1 MFEAIIRMR
10 KLIKPYG
17 SDELLAPFTEI
28 GVNLADVEQ
37 IPKFL
42 LNDSAIANVV
52 MLGSGYFNPLQGF
65 MNKTEALS
73 VCDEFRTL
81 NGLFWPI
88 PVLNITREMPD
99 FKIGEKVALL
109 DSSQDHNPC
118 IAIMNISDV
127 EFLSD
132 QDLNYFCIRIFG
144 TNDCNHP
151 GVNKFKKLGN
161 YLVSGSIE
169 VSQLSTF
176 PMDHP
181 DTFRT
186 ASQLREIITDLGWR
200 KIVAFQTRNPMHR
213 AHEEVC
219 RIACERI
226 NADGLIIHMLLGKLK
241 EGDIPAKTRD
251 ECIRTMVA
259 SYFHDLPVL
268 ISGYGFDMLYAGP
281 REALLHAIV
290 RQNLGATH
298 LIIGRDH
305 AGIGNFYG
313 EFEAQEIFDE
323 WHDVSELQI
332 KIFKADHAAYSKKLE
347 KVVMLNEVDNHKA
360 VDFVTLSGT
369 KLRELLANGQRPPAE
384 VVRPEVAEILIDFY
398 KLNK

>member
-1 MFEAIIRMR
+1 MS

-17 SDELLAPFTEI
+17 SDQLLGPFNEM

-132 QDLNYFCIRIFG
+132 QDLNYFCMRIFG

-332 KIFKADHAAYSKKLE
+332 QIFKADHAAYSKKLE

-369 KLRELLANGQRPPAE
+369 KLRELLANGQLPPAE

>member
-1 MFEAIIRMR
+1 MS

-17 SDELLAPFTEI
+17 SDQLLAPFNEI

-132 QDLNYFCIRIFG
+132 QDLNYFCMRIFG

-332 KIFKADHAAYSKKLE
+332 QIFKADHAAYSKKLE

-369 KLRELLANGQRPPAE
+369 KLRELLANGQLPPAE

>member
-1 MFEAIIRMR
+1 MS

-17 SDELLAPFTEI
+17 SDELLAPFNEI

-132 QDLNYFCIRIFG
+132 QDLNYFCMRIFG

-313 EFEAQEIFDE
+313 EFEAQEIFDK

-332 KIFKADHAAYSKKLE
+332 QIFKADHAAYSKKLE
-347 KVVMLNEVDNHKA
+347 KVVMLNEVDNHQA

-369 KLRELLANGQRPPAE
+369 KLRELLANGQLPPAE

>member
-1 MFEAIIRMR
+1 MS

-17 SDELLAPFTEI
+17 SDELLTPLNEI

-37 IPKFL
+37 MPKFL

-73 VCDEFRTL
+73 VCDELRTL

-313 EFEAQEIFDE
+313 EFEAQEIFDK

-332 KIFKADHAAYSKKLE
+332 QIFKADHAAYSKKLE

-369 KLRELLANGQRPPAE
+369 KLRELLANGQLPPAE

-398 KLNK
+398 KFNK

>member
-1 MFEAIIRMR
+1 MS

-17 SDELLAPFTEI
+17 SDELLAPFNEI

-37 IPKFL
+37 MPKFL

-73 VCDEFRTL
+73 VCDELRTL

-132 QDLNYFCIRIFG
+132 QDLNYFCMRIFG

-332 KIFKADHAAYSKKLE
+332 QIFKADHAAYSKKLE
-347 KVVMLNEVDNHKA
+347 KVVMLNEVDNHQA

-369 KLRELLANGQRPPAE
+369 KLRELLANGQLPPAE

>member
-1 MFEAIIRMR
+1 MS

-17 SDELLAPFTEI
+17 SNELLSPFNEI

-37 IPKFL
+37 MPKFL

-73 VCDEFRTL
+73 VCDELRTL

-132 QDLNYFCIRIFG
+132 QDLNYFCMRIFG
-144 TNDCNHP
+144 TNDYNHP

-332 KIFKADHAAYSKKLE
+332 QIFKADHAAYSKKLE
-347 KVVMLNEVDNHKA
+347 KVVMLNEVDNHQA

-369 KLRELLANGQRPPAE
+369 KLRELLANGQLPPAE

>member
-1 MFEAIIRMR
+1 MS

-17 SDELLAPFTEI
+17 SDELLTPFNEI

-37 IPKFL
+37 MPKFL

-132 QDLNYFCIRIFG
+132 QDLNYFCMRIFG
-144 TNDCNHP
+144 TNDYNHP

-332 KIFKADHAAYSKKLE
+332 QIFKADHAAYSKKLE

-369 KLRELLANGQRPPAE
+369 KLRELLANGQLPPAE

-398 KLNK
+398 KLYK

>member
-1 MFEAIIRMR
+1 MS

-17 SDELLAPFTEI
+17 SDELLAPFNAI

-332 KIFKADHAAYSKKLE
+332 QIFKADHAAYSKKLE
-347 KVVMLNEVDNHKA
+347 KVVMLNEVDNHQA

>member
-1 MFEAIIRMR
+1 MS

-17 SDELLAPFTEI
+17 SDELLAPFNEI

-65 MNKTEALS
+65 MNKTEAIS
-73 VCDEFRTL
+73 VCDELRTL

-132 QDLNYFCIRIFG
+132 QDLNYFCMRIFG

-332 KIFKADHAAYSKKLE
+332 QIFKADHAAYSKKLE
-347 KVVMLNEVDNHKA
+347 KVVMLNEVDNHQA

-369 KLRELLANGQRPPAE
+369 KLRELLANGQLPPAE

>member
-1 MFEAIIRMR
+1 MS

-17 SDELLAPFTEI
+17 SDELLTPFNEI

-37 IPKFL
+37 MPKFL

-332 KIFKADHAAYSKKLE
+332 QIFKADHAAYSKKLE

-369 KLRELLANGQRPPAE
+369 KLRELLANGQLPPAE

-398 KLNK
+398 KLYK

>member
-1 MFEAIIRMR
+1 MS

-17 SDELLAPFTEI
+17 SDELLTPFNEI

-37 IPKFL
+37 MPKFL

-73 VCDEFRTL
+73 VCDELRTL

-132 QDLNYFCIRIFG
+132 QDLNYFCMRIFG

-313 EFEAQEIFDE
+313 EFEAQEIFDK

-332 KIFKADHAAYSKKLE
+332 QIFKADHAAYSKKLE

-369 KLRELLANGQRPPAE
+369 KLRELLANGQLPPAE

>member
-1 MFEAIIRMR
+1 MS

-17 SDELLAPFTEI
+17 SNELLTPFKEI

-37 IPKFL
+37 MPKFL

-65 MNKTEALS
+65 MNKTEAIS
-73 VCDEFRTL
+73 VCDELRTL

-132 QDLNYFCIRIFG
+132 QDLNYFCMRIFG

-268 ISGYGFDMLYAGP
+268 ISGYGFDMLYAVP

-313 EFEAQEIFDE
+313 EFEAQEIFDK

-332 KIFKADHAAYSKKLE
+332 QIFKADHAAYSKKLE
-347 KVVMLNEVDNHKA
+347 KVVMLNEVDNHQA

-369 KLRELLANGQRPPAE
+369 KLRELLANGQLPPAE

>member
-1 MFEAIIRMR
+1 MS

-17 SDELLAPFTEI
+17 SDELLSSFNEI

-37 IPKFL
+37 MPKFL

-73 VCDEFRTL
+73 VCDELRTL

-109 DSSQDHNPC
+109 DSSQYHNPC

-132 QDLNYFCIRIFG
+132 QDLNYFCMRIFG

-332 KIFKADHAAYSKKLE
+332 QIFKADHAAYSKKLE
-347 KVVMLNEVDNHKA
+347 KVVMLNEVDNHQA

-369 KLRELLANGQRPPAE
+369 KLRELLANGQLPPAE

>member
-1 MFEAIIRMR
+1 MS

-17 SDELLAPFTEI
+17 SDQLLAPFNAI

-144 TNDCNHP
+144 TDDCNHP

-313 EFEAQEIFDE
+313 EFEAQEIFDK

-332 KIFKADHAAYSKKLE
+332 QIFKADHAAYSKKLE
-347 KVVMLNEVDNHKA
+347 KVVMLNEVDNHQV

-369 KLRELLANGQRPPAE
+369 KLRELLANGQLPPAE

>member
-1 MFEAIIRMR
+1 MS

-17 SDELLAPFTEI
+17 SNELLTPFKEI

-37 IPKFL
+37 MPKFL
-42 LNDSAIANVV
+42 LNDSAIANAV

-65 MNKTEALS
+65 MNKTEAIS
-73 VCDEFRTL
+73 VCDELRTL

-132 QDLNYFCIRIFG
+132 QDLNYFCMRIFG

-313 EFEAQEIFDE
+313 EFEAQEIFDK

-332 KIFKADHAAYSKKLE
+332 QIFKADHAAYSKKLE
-347 KVVMLNEVDNHKA
+347 KVVMLNEVDNHQA

-369 KLRELLANGQRPPAE
+369 KLRELLANGQLPPAE

>member
-1 MFEAIIRMR
+1 MS

-17 SDELLAPFTEI
+17 SDQLLAPFNEI

-37 IPKFL
+37 MPKFL

-369 KLRELLANGQRPPAE
+369 KLRELLANGQLPPAE

>member
-1 MFEAIIRMR
+1 MS

-17 SDELLAPFTEI
+17 SDELLTPFNEI

-37 IPKFL
+37 MPKFL

-132 QDLNYFCIRIFG
+132 QDLNYVCMKIFG

-176 PMDHP
+176 PMDHS

-332 KIFKADHAAYSKKLE
+332 QIFKADHAAYSKKLE
-347 KVVMLNEVDNHKA
+347 KVVMLNEVDNHQA

-369 KLRELLANGQRPPAE
+369 KLRELLANGQLPPAE

>member
-1 MFEAIIRMR
+1 MS

-17 SDELLAPFTEI
+17 SDELLTPFNEI

-37 IPKFL
+37 MPKFL

-73 VCDEFRTL
+73 VCDELRTL

-132 QDLNYFCIRIFG
+132 QDLNYFCMRIFG

-332 KIFKADHAAYSKKLE
+332 QIFRADHAAYSKKLE
-347 KVVMLNEVDNHKA
+347 KVVMLNEVDNHQA

-369 KLRELLANGQRPPAE
+369 KLRELLANGQLPPAE

>member
-1 MFEAIIRMR
+1 MS

-17 SDELLAPFTEI
+17 SDELLTPFNEI

-132 QDLNYFCIRIFG
+132 QDLNYFCMRIFG

-347 KVVMLNEVDNHKA
+347 KVVMLNEVDNHQA

-369 KLRELLANGQRPPAE
+369 KLRELLANGQLPPAE

>member
-1 MFEAIIRMR
+1 MS

-17 SDELLAPFTEI
+17 SDELLSPFNEI
-28 GVNLADVEQ
+28 GLNLADVEQ
-37 IPKFL
+37 MPKFL

-65 MNKTEALS
+65 MNKTEAIS
-73 VCDEFRTL
+73 VCDELRTL

-132 QDLNYFCIRIFG
+132 QDLNYFCMRIFG

-241 EGDIPAKTRD
+241 QGDIPAKTRD

-313 EFEAQEIFDE
+313 EFEAQEIFDK

-332 KIFKADHAAYSKKLE
+332 QIFKADHAAYSKKLE
-347 KVVMLNEVDNHKA
+347 KVVMLNEVDNHQA

-369 KLRELLANGQRPPAE
+369 KLRELLANGQLPPAE

>member
-1 MFEAIIRMR
+1 MS

-17 SDELLAPFTEI
+17 SDELLTPFNEI

-37 IPKFL
+37 MPKFL

-132 QDLNYFCIRIFG
+132 QDLNYFCMRIFG

-169 VSQLSTF
+169 VSQLSAF

-313 EFEAQEIFDE
+313 EFEAQEIFDK

-332 KIFKADHAAYSKKLE
+332 QIFKADHASYSKKLE
-347 KVVMLNEVDNHKA
+347 KVVMLNEVDNHQV

-369 KLRELLANGQRPPAE
+369 KLRELLANGQLPPAE

>member
-1 MFEAIIRMR
+1 MS

-17 SDELLAPFTEI
+17 SDQLLAPFNEM

-186 ASQLREIITDLGWR
+186 ASQLREIITGLGWR

-347 KVVMLNEVDNHKA
+347 KVVMLNEVDNHQA

-369 KLRELLANGQRPPAE
+369 KLRELLANGQLPPAE

>member
-1 MFEAIIRMR
+1 MS

-17 SDELLAPFTEI
+17 SDELLTSFKEI

-37 IPKFL
+37 MPKFL

-73 VCDEFRTL
+73 VCDELRML

-132 QDLNYFCIRIFG
+132 QDLNYFCMRIFG

-151 GVNKFKKLGN
+151 GVNKFKRLGN

-347 KVVMLNEVDNHKA
+347 KVVMLNEVDNHQA

-369 KLRELLANGQRPPAE
+369 KLRELLANGQLPPAE

>member
-1 MFEAIIRMR
+1 MS

-17 SDELLAPFTEI
+17 SDELLTPFKEI

-37 IPKFL
+37 MPKFL

-65 MNKTEALS
+65 MNKTEAIS
-73 VCDEFRTL
+73 VCDELRTL

-99 FKIGEKVALL
+99 FKIGEKVVLL

-176 PMDHP
+176 PLDHP

-313 EFEAQEIFDE
+313 EFEAQEIFDK

-332 KIFKADHAAYSKKLE
+332 QIFKADHAAYSKKLE
-347 KVVMLNEVDNHKA
+347 KVVMLNEVDNHQA

-369 KLRELLANGQRPPAE
+369 KLRELLANGQLPPAE

>member
-1 MFEAIIRMR
+1 MS

-17 SDELLAPFTEI
+17 SDELLAPFNEI

-132 QDLNYFCIRIFG
+132 QDLNYLCTRIFG

-347 KVVMLNEVDNHKA
+347 KVVMLNEVDNHQA

-369 KLRELLANGQRPPAE
+369 KLRELLANGQLPPAE

-398 KLNK
+398 KIK

>member
-1 MFEAIIRMR
+1 MS

-17 SDELLAPFTEI
+17 SNELLTPFKEI

-37 IPKFL
+37 MPKFL

-313 EFEAQEIFDE
+313 EFEAQEIFDK

-332 KIFKADHAAYSKKLE
+332 QIFKADHAAYSKKLE
-347 KVVMLNEVDNHKA
+347 KVVMLNEVDNHQA
-360 VDFVTLSGT
+360 GDFVTLSGT
-369 KLRELLANGQRPPAE
+369 KLRELLANGQLPPAE

>member
-1 MFEAIIRMR
+1 MS

-17 SDELLAPFTEI
+17 SDELLTPFNEI
-28 GVNLADVEQ
+28 GVNLPDVEQ

-132 QDLNYFCIRIFG
+132 QDLNYFCMRIFG

-151 GVNKFKKLGN
+151 GANKFKKLGN

-323 WHDVSELQI
+323 WHDVNELQI
-332 KIFKADHAAYSKKLE
+332 QIFKADHAAYSKKLE

-360 VDFVTLSGT
+360 IDFVTLSGT
-369 KLRELLANGQRPPAE
+369 KLRELLANGQLPPAE

>member
-1 MFEAIIRMR
+1 MS

-17 SDELLAPFTEI
+17 SDELLTPFNEI
-28 GVNLADVEQ
+28 GLNLPDVEQ
-37 IPKFL
+37 MPKFL

-132 QDLNYFCIRIFG
+132 QDLNYFCMRIFG

-332 KIFKADHAAYSKKLE
+332 QIFRADHAAYSKKLE

-360 VDFVTLSGT
+360 VDYVTLSGT
-369 KLRELLANGQRPPAE
+369 KLRELLANGQLPPAE

>member
-1 MFEAIIRMR
+1 MS

-17 SDELLAPFTEI
+17 SDELLSPFNEI

-37 IPKFL
+37 MPKFL

-73 VCDEFRTL
+73 VCDELRTL

-109 DSSQDHNPC
+109 DSSQYHNPC

-132 QDLNYFCIRIFG
+132 QDLNYFCMRIFG

-332 KIFKADHAAYSKKLE
+332 QIFKADHAAYSKKLE
-347 KVVMLNEVDNHKA
+347 KVVMLNEVDNHQA

-369 KLRELLANGQRPPAE
+369 KLRELLANGQLPPAE

>member
-1 MFEAIIRMR
+1 MS

-17 SDELLAPFTEI
+17 SDQLLAPFNEI

-37 IPKFL
+37 MPKFL

-132 QDLNYFCIRIFG
+132 QDLNYFCMRIFG

-169 VSQLSTF
+169 VSQLSAF

-313 EFEAQEIFDE
+313 EFEAQEIFDK

-332 KIFKADHAAYSKKLE
+332 QIFKADHASYSKKLE
-347 KVVMLNEVDNHKA
+347 KVVMLNEVDNHQV

-369 KLRELLANGQRPPAE
+369 KLRELLANGQLPPAE

>member
-1 MFEAIIRMR
+1 MS

-17 SDELLAPFTEI
+17 SDELLAPFNEI

-37 IPKFL
+37 MPKFL

-313 EFEAQEIFDE
+313 EFEAQEIFDK

-332 KIFKADHAAYSKKLE
+332 QIFKADHAAYSKKLE
-347 KVVMLNEVDNHKA
+347 KVVMLNEVDNHQA

-369 KLRELLANGQRPPAE
+369 KLRELLANGQLPPAE

>member
-1 MFEAIIRMR
+1 MS

-17 SDELLAPFTEI
+17 SDELLSPFNEI

-369 KLRELLANGQRPPAE
+369 KLRELLANGQLPPAE

>member
-1 MFEAIIRMR
+1 MS

-17 SDELLAPFTEI
+17 SDELLSPFNEI

-37 IPKFL
+37 MPKFL

-132 QDLNYFCIRIFG
+132 QDLNYFCMRIFG

-369 KLRELLANGQRPPAE
+369 KLRELLANGQLPPAE

>member
-1 MFEAIIRMR
+1 MS

-17 SDELLAPFTEI
+17 SNELLTPFKEI

-37 IPKFL
+37 MPKFL

-73 VCDEFRTL
+73 VCDELRTL

-347 KVVMLNEVDNHKA
+347 KVVMLNEVDNHQA

-369 KLRELLANGQRPPAE
+369 KLRELLANGQLPPAE

>member
-1 MFEAIIRMR
+1 MS

-17 SDELLAPFTEI
+17 SDELLAPFKEI

-37 IPKFL
+37 MPKFL

-65 MNKTEALS
+65 MNKTEAIS
-73 VCDEFRTL
+73 VCDELRTL

-132 QDLNYFCIRIFG
+132 QDLNYFCMRIFG

-259 SYFHDLPVL
+259 SYFYDLPVL

-313 EFEAQEIFDE
+313 EFEAQEIFDK

-332 KIFKADHAAYSKKLE
+332 QIFKADHAAYSKKLE

-369 KLRELLANGQRPPAE
+369 KLRELLANGQLPPAE

>member
-1 MFEAIIRMR
+1 MS

-17 SDELLAPFTEI
+17 SNELLTPFKEI

-332 KIFKADHAAYSKKLE
+332 QIFKADHAAYSKKLE
-347 KVVMLNEVDNHKA
+347 KVVMLNEVDNHQA

-369 KLRELLANGQRPPAE
+369 KLRELLANGQLPPAE

>member
-1 MFEAIIRMR
+1 MS

-17 SDELLAPFTEI
+17 SDELLTPFKEI

-37 IPKFL
+37 MPKFL
-42 LNDSAIANVV
+42 LNDAGIANVV

-132 QDLNYFCIRIFG
+132 QDLNYFCMRIFG

-332 KIFKADHAAYSKKLE
+332 QIFKADHAAYSKKLE

-369 KLRELLANGQRPPAE
+369 KLRELLANGQLPPAE

>member
-1 MFEAIIRMR
+1 MS

-17 SDELLAPFTEI
+17 SDELLTPFKEI

-37 IPKFL
+37 MPKFL
-42 LNDSAIANVV
+42 LHDSAIANVV

-65 MNKTEALS
+65 MNKTEAIS
-73 VCDEFRTL
+73 VCDELRTL

-132 QDLNYFCIRIFG
+132 QDLNYFCMRIFG

-313 EFEAQEIFDE
+313 EFEAQEIFDK

-332 KIFKADHAAYSKKLE
+332 QIFKADHAAYSKKLE
-347 KVVMLNEVDNHKA
+347 KVVMLNEVDNHQA

-369 KLRELLANGQRPPAE
+369 KLRELLANGQLPPAE

>member
-1 MFEAIIRMR
+1 MS

-17 SDELLAPFTEI
+17 SDELLTPFNEI

-37 IPKFL
+37 MPKFL

-73 VCDEFRTL
+73 VCDELRTL
-81 NGLFWPI
+81 NRLFWPI

-132 QDLNYFCIRIFG
+132 QDLNYFCMRIFG
-144 TNDCNHP
+144 TNECNHP

-332 KIFKADHAAYSKKLE
+332 QIFRADHAAYSKKLE

-369 KLRELLANGQRPPAE
+369 KLRELLANGQLPPAE

>member
-1 MFEAIIRMR
+1 MS

-17 SDELLAPFTEI
+17 SDQLLAPFNEM

-65 MNKTEALS
+65 MNKTEA
-73 VCDEFRTL
+73 
-81 NGLFWPI
+81 PI
-88 PVLNITREMPD
+88 PVLNMTREMPD

-347 KVVMLNEVDNHKA
+347 KVVMLNEVDNHQA

-369 KLRELLANGQRPPAE
+369 KLRELLANGQLPPAE